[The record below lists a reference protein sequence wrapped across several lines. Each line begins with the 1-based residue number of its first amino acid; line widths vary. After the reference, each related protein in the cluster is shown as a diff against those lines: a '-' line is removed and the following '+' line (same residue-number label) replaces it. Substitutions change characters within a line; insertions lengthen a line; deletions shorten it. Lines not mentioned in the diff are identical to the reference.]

1 MKWYS
6 GAIGK
11 LHNDKCIIYTFIG
24 EFINGTPKRP
34 EPDHHNLQAGNGEE
48 VVLSGRGGGTGGD
61 GETTN

>member
-1 MKWYS
+1 MKWYL

-34 EPDHHNLQAGNGEE
+34 EPDHQNLQAGNVEE